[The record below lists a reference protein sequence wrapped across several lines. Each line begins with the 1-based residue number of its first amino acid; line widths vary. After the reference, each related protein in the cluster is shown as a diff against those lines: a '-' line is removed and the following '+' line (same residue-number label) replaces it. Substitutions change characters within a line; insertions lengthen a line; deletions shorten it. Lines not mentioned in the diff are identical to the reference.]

1 MRLVGLSTVRFEGV
15 SIPFDVGCYRG
26 AGSEGGGYG
35 GVEKGFDIREGSVR
49 VGSARKSYGMLGD
62 GDGTFSHAG
71 TQTGTSPGAAD
82 RNGFVCLTSKVNPCT
97 APPIKC
103 TFKRLGGEKPTMN
116 TTVN

>member
-35 GVEKGFDIREGSVR
+35 GVEKGFDIREGRVR

-82 RNGFVCLTSKVNPCT
+82 RNGFVCLTSKTLQP
-97 APPIKC
+97 
-103 TFKRLGGEKPTMN
+103 
-116 TTVN
+116 